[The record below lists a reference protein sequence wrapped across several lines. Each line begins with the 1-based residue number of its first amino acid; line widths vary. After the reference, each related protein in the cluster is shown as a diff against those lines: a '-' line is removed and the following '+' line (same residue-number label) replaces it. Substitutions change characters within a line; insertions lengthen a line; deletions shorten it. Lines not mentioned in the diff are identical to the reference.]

1 MHSIAHTILYP
12 ILAAIIFVSM
22 SIYVHISLFHSTE
35 GLSLIT
41 SITFSSTAAVYAADH
56 VVDIFDGDWIII
68 LPGITL
74 MAICFIDLIYQIVF
88 QIPVFALPFI
98 GCPVLIGMFW
108 GIPII
113 PTKSGWKKIKDI
125 PGMKSILIAIM
136 VVFETV
142 GVTYI
147 IGPMSVNPSKLIEV
161 SLTIFSGVF
170 INVNIFDIRDIAE
183 DMKNN
188 VPTLPIL
195 LGLKRLT
202 YFLIFTAIFA
212 IILVRTYNIICLMSG
227 SIVFIIL
234 SKYFHKNT
242 LFYIL
247 LDCFSAILVIVESA
261 CWIGY
266 GLEITASL
274 VTLSVTAVILI
285 DM

>member
-1 MHSIAHTILYP
+1 
-12 ILAAIIFVSM
+12 
-22 SIYVHISLFHSTE
+22 
-35 GLSLIT
+35 
-41 SITFSSTAAVYAADH
+41 
-56 VVDIFDGDWIII
+56 
-68 LPGITL
+68 
-74 MAICFIDLIYQIVF
+74 
-88 QIPVFALPFI
+88 
-98 GCPVLIGMFW
+98 MFW

-147 IGPMSVNPSKLIEV
+147 IGPMSVHPSKLIEV